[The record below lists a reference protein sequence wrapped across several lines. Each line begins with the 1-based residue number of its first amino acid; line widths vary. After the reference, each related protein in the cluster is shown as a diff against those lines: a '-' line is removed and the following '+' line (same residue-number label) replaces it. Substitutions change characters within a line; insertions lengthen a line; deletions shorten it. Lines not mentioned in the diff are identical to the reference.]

1 MSITTAAARAPKNG
15 GEKELQQ
22 QQQQQQPADVVAG
35 YIAAWRAGM
44 RDIDLARD
52 KYRALLESNGRH
64 GDLQVAMGALR
75 RALESTY
82 ALLSVE
88 EVK

>member
-15 GEKELQQ
+15 GAEKEH
-22 QQQQQQPADVVAG
+22 QQPSDVVGG
-35 YIAAWRAGM
+35 YIAAWRAGL